1 MDASPPIRGAL
12 LLSGHLRDTC
22 RDVQVRRGL
31 LEEVRLC
38 RSAFRGACDVFLHSW
53 DVMESADSN
62 TAGSA
67 DVATA
72 ESTSSFVCLQELAQA
87 ITFAAVTI
95 ERQKLPT
102 DAGVFQKTALAG
114 TSTWGTSGRS
124 THGYYMNLMGQ
135 VGALELMKRHADAM
149 QLQYAAA
156 VRMRVDCASPR
167 VAALTRARPP
177 WSTIYRRARASP
189 QRSDEAVVHACSHNR
204 SLGSP
209 ASDNCYWSAPPRWM
223 AQLILPFSQVG
234 TFEARSTATNR
245 SCLKAAHPESLLRC
259 ALGQS
264 GVVGRPSPAKEEE
277 EGLDE

>member
-22 RDVQVRRGL
+22 RDDQVRLGL

-38 RSAFRGACDVFLHSW
+38 RSTFRGACDIFLHSW

-62 TAGSA
+62 AAAGSTN
-67 DVATA
+67 VATA
-72 ESTSSFVCLQELAQA
+72 ASTSSFLCLQELAQA

-95 ERQKLPT
+95 EKQRLPT
-102 DAGVFQKTALAG
+102 DSDVFENTALAG

-124 THGYYMNLMGQ
+124 THGFYMNLMGQ
-135 VGALELMKRHADAM
+135 VGALELMQRHADAM
-149 QLQYAAA
+149 RLHYAAA
-156 VRMRVDCASPR
+156 VRMRVDWASPR

-209 ASDNCYWSAPPRWM
+209 ASDNCYWSAPTRWM
-223 AQLILPFSQVG
+223 AQLILPFSQAG

-264 GVVGRPSPAKEEE
+264 GVVGRPSPGEED
-277 EGLDE
+277 GLD